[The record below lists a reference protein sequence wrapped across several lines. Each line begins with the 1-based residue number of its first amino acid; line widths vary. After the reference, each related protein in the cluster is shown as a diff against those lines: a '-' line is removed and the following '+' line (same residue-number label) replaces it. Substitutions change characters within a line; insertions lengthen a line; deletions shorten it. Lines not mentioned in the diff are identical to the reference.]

1 MRNRFVAS
9 YLYDLPFGKG
19 KLVASGN
26 RIIDAVIGD
35 WNWSGIL
42 TLSSGTWFTVTD
54 GNANFANSDGQQR
67 PDFVPGV
74 KPTSKP
80 CVPGTFFNTC
90 AFQNPAPGSTGNV
103 SINSLE
109 GPGQKNVDFSLV
121 KKISL
126 WSDSRYLELRA
137 ETFNAFNHPNF
148 QFAAPGPQNS
158 INSTIMGT
166 PSFGYTTGSLPP
178 RLVQLAAKLYF

>member
-1 MRNRFVAS
+1 M
-9 YLYDLPFGKG
+9 
-19 KLVASGN
+19 
-26 RIIDAVIGD
+26 
-35 WNWSGIL
+35 
-42 TLSSGTWFTVTD
+42 TD

-74 KPTSKP
+74 KANSKP

-90 AFQNPAPGSTGNV
+90 AFANPALGSLGNV

-109 GPGQKNVDFSLV
+109 GPGEKNVDFALL
-121 KKISL
+121 KKIPL
-126 WSDSRYLELRA
+126 GEARRIELRA

-166 PSFGYTTGSLPP
+166 PSFGYLTGALPP
-178 RLVQLAAKLYF
+178 RLVQLAAKIYF

>member
-1 MRNRFVAS
+1 VAS

-19 KLVASGN
+19 QLLATGN
-26 RIIDAVIGD
+26 RVIDAVIGD

-74 KPTSKP
+74 KATSKP
-80 CVPGTFFNTC
+80 CIPSTFFNTC
-90 AFQNPAPGSTGNV
+90 AFQNPAAGSTGNV

-121 KKISL
+121 KKIPL
-126 WSDSRYLELRA
+126 GESRHLEIRA

-166 PSFGYTTGSLPP
+166 PSFGYTTGALAP
-178 RLVQLAAKLYF
+178 RLVQLAAKLYY